1 MSNVST
7 KLLFI
12 LTLFISGFCGIS
24 YEILYSRLLGNI
36 VGNHFVLNASILVM
50 FLLGIGIGTKI
61 AHRFTGFLWA
71 IEGLIGIYAIS
82 FTFFY
87 DFLDALFFK
96 ILPNNMYVTTGT
108 CALLLAI
115 PTVLIGISLPLFAG
129 LFKEISKSEKIFDF
143 SYTIYNLG
151 ACITAFMIEFYLI
164 RAFGIK
170 NSVLVIA
177 SLNLFSAAS
186 LFIFFRHIKIDLK
199 EEESFIYEKRIL
211 LPLILLSI
219 SSAIFQLLIL
229 KVSEFVFGPFNETFA
244 MVISLT
250 LLGIAVGSLMTHY
263 TKLNFTFF
271 ALTNIISIIFV
282 LSLFDQIVL
291 AYATYNAYF
300 TGSSIIYFKMFVL
313 AILMLWSAIGFGS
326 GIPSLLDKESNVAK
340 ESGHLL
346 FVSSLANSFGYL
358 IMLIFIHPNLK
369 YGQTFILIT
378 FLLGLAIIIYNKFD
392 KAIIG
397 VVVVANAFGV
407 ISLNNVWNENLLY
420 INYSSFSSRSEFLN
434 NMYSYKSGTQ
444 YRKYEDVFSL
454 NKIGDAVFFMIN
466 GYVSMALNMA
476 AEYTVGVVS
485 SIVAPRTNDALVLG
499 LGSGSTGSTVTQIFD
514 HTDIVEINPIVIE
527 HEHEMKEYN
536 FDIVNDKRANIIC
549 DDGIRYMKNTDKKYD
564 LVLNTVT
571 SALYFRSS
579 KLYTTDFFKVVKTKL
594 RDDGIYVTWIDSRI
608 GQDGLNIVLKS
619 LQSEFKYS
627 WSALIKSS
635 YFVLVNSNKPLK
647 LRQEDKIA
655 NNKVLKDFFMS
666 KHARTIEDL
675 RYLFVLDDSY
685 KTLKYTKAEDT
696 PLNTLDYPVLEF
708 AISKLDKDRS
718 IGEFRA
724 MIRENYTFDKINKS
738 IFNTKPIDPI
748 ALVKAHNQVDTTS
761 SFTKFFTRIAKKEN
775 VQFDY
780 LLKKSML
787 SDVEQGVLK
796 YNNPEIFDKAW
807 FWYQHFGESN
817 KASTILEKQIK
828 KYPKYEDGLYK
839 YAKSLYYK
847 KNLKDSEKTFKKLA
861 EINPSYSDAYYWLG
875 KIYFDQAKEK
885 LSEEMFYKCIETD
898 GSQKEAYFWLGKINY
913 LKDDYK
919 KAISLFHQAYELD
932 PEDPY
937 FSYWLAK
944 SYYLLKENDKSELF
958 VKRGLKNNPIEKD
971 RDLNN
976 KLITLLKKIIQ
987 KNDKY

>member
-1 MSNVST
+1 MSNLST
-7 KLLFI
+7 RLLFI

-71 IEGLIGIYAIS
+71 IEGLIGIYAIGFNFS
-82 FTFFY
+82 Y
-87 DFLDALFFK
+87 DFLDTLFFK
-96 ILPNNMYVTTGT
+96 ILPNNMYATTAT

-115 PTVLIGISLPLFAG
+115 PTVLIGISLPLFAA
-129 LFKEISKSEKIFDF
+129 LFKEISNSEKIFDF

-164 RAFGIK
+164 RAFGIR

-177 SLNLFSAAS
+177 SLNLFSASS

-211 LPLILLSI
+211 IPLILLSI

-229 KVSEFVFGPFNETFA
+229 KISEFVFGPFNETFA

-250 LLGIAVGSLMTHY
+250 LLGIAIGSMITHY

-271 ALTNIISIIFV
+271 ALTNIVSIILV
-282 LSLFDQIVL
+282 ISLFDQIALV
-291 AYATYNAYF
+291 YATYNSYF
-300 TGSSIIYFKMFVL
+300 TGSSIIYFKMF
-313 AILMLWSAIGFGS
+313 ILSLIMLWSAIGFGS

-358 IMLIFIHPNLK
+358 IMILFIHSNLK

-378 FLLGLAIIIYNKFD
+378 ALLGLAIIIYNKFD

-397 VVVVANAFGV
+397 VVLVANTFGV

-420 INYSSFSSRSEFLN
+420 INYSSFTSRADFLN
-434 NMYSYKSGTQ
+434 NMYSYRSGTQ

-454 NKIGDAVFFMIN
+454 NNIGGSVFFMIN

-476 AEYTVGVVS
+476 TEYTVGVVS
-485 SIVAPRTNDALVLG
+485 SLAAPRTNNALVLG

-527 HEHEMKEYN
+527 HEREMKEYN

-549 DDGIRYMKNTDKKYD
+549 DDGIRFMKNTDKKYD

-594 RDDGIYVTWIDSRI
+594 NDDGVYVTWIDSRI
-608 GQDGLNIVLKS
+608 GKDGLNIVLKS

-627 WSALIKSS
+627 WSALIKSA

-647 LRQEDKIA
+647 LHQEAKIA
-655 NNKVLKDFFMS
+655 KNKVLKDFFMS

-685 KTLKYTKAEDT
+685 KTIKYTKAENT

-708 AISKLDKDRS
+708 AISKLDKERNIND
-718 IGEFRA
+718 FRA
-724 MIRENYTFDKINKS
+724 LIRREYSFDKMNKS
-738 IFNTKPIDPI
+738 IFNTTPIDSI
-748 ALVKAHNQVDTTS
+748 GLLKAHNQIDSTS
-761 SFTKFFTRIAKKEN
+761 SFTNFFTRLAQKED
-775 VQFDY
+775 VQFEY
-780 LLKKSML
+780 NFKNAIL
-787 SDVEQGVLK
+787 SDIDKAVQE
-796 YNNPEIFDKAW
+796 YSNPEIFDKAW
-807 FWYQHFGESN
+807 FWYNHFSEVN
-817 KASTILEKQIK
+817 KANDILKKEVK
-828 KYPKYEDGLYK
+828 KYPKYESGLYK
-839 YAKSLYYK
+839 YARETYRI
-847 KNLKDSEKTFKKLA
+847 KNFKEAENGFKKLL
-861 EINPSYSDAYYWLG
+861 ELNPSYSDAYYWLG
-875 KIYFDQAKEK
+875 KIYFDTSKDK

-898 GSQKEAYFWLGKINY
+898 GSQKEAYFWLGKISY
-913 LKDDYK
+913 LKNDYN
-919 KAISLFHQAYELD
+919 KAINMFTQSYELD
-932 PEDPY
+932 PTDPY

-944 SYYLLKENDKSELF
+944 SYYLSKDLDKAELF
-958 VKRGLKNNPIEKD
+958 VKRALKTNPTKD
-971 RDLNN
+971 KDLNS
-976 KLITLLKKIIQ
+976 KLVTLLKKII
-987 KNDKY
+987 KNNDSY